1 MDRACR
7 PWVTRVVLA
16 GALTAASGVA
26 YSQVAIRPQPVTPK
40 VFTGED
46 VGFRM
51 TARKGDT
58 PVGQLV
64 VKVDGE
70 WKEVEFSYA
79 MKPVTK

>member
-1 MDRACR
+1 MKNNIR
-7 PWVTRVVLA
+7 PLVA
-16 GALTAASGVA
+16 GVA
-26 YSQVAIRPQPVTPK
+26 LGLTIGGASALGVAQVAIRPQAVEPR
-40 VFTGED
+40 VFTGDD

-70 WKEVEFSYA
+70 WKEVEFAYGLKLA
-79 MKPVTK
+79 TR

>member
-1 MDRACR
+1 MNKASR
-7 PWVTRVVLA
+7 PLVTRVILA
-16 GALTAASGVA
+16 TAVAMASGVA
-26 YSQVAIRPQPVTPK
+26 YSQVAIRPQPITPK
-40 VFTGED
+40 VFAGED
-46 VGFRM
+46 IGFRM

-79 MKPVTK
+79 MKQVTK